1 MVPWTFLR
9 AYTRRC
15 LLAALGAL
23 ALVGG
28 ACANTGQGIG
38 LDAPYAVQASNQ
50 TLTEVLDRFSA
61 DHGLTLS
68 TSGPVK
74 AGWRTAKLDGW
85 LRASTGRAF
94 LEQLAHAHR
103 FSWFIV
109 EPTLYLSGTRDSSVE
124 RIPLNGLRADDA
136 RTALEAVGI
145 YDGRFGWGA
154 LAGQDVVL
162 VGGPRAYRA
171 IVRRFLAGQSPAS
184 TARATF
190 DPMFFPLRFARAG
203 DTSPPSGAM
212 ARPGVATLL
221 RQLLARETP
230 AAQPA
235 FSTAPRAEAPPPLPG
250 VEPSLAQ
257 WTGYPSPASIPLLPT
272 IAAPSLPFTS
282 EGGRS
287 KAAPIGIIA
296 DDRTNT
302 VIVWADPALR
312 PAIEKLIEAFDR
324 ASSLVSIDLFVIES
338 DGTTVDALSTAG
350 ESAHAS
356 SSANSPTIDDRFA
369 EAIAAHRAR
378 LLNRQTLVGPLGGHI
393 TLTIGGETAQTP
405 SPPGEANA
413 SQGNGRNGN
422 RGDRLDLVAR
432 VVPSEKI
439 GVTAIAVDIDLLL
452 AQPTGLPG
460 QTWTNSSGVK
470 LDTIVT
476 VDSGAP
482 PRLIASYPVA
492 TARAE
497 QRAIFIRAKAL

>member
-1 MVPWTFLR
+1 MAPWTYLR
-9 AYTRRC
+9 AYTWQC

-28 ACANTGQGIG
+28 AGASTDQGAG

-50 TLTEVLDRFSA
+50 ALTEVLDRFSA
-61 DHGLTLS
+61 DHGLTLK
-68 TSGPVK
+68 TSGH
-74 AGWRTAKLDGW
+74 ATSAWRTTKLDGW

-94 LEQLAHAHR
+94 LEQLAHAHG
-103 FSWFIV
+103 FSWFIA
-109 EPTLYLSGTRDSSVE
+109 ERTLYVGGAHDSSVE

-162 VGGPRAYRA
+162 VGGPLAYRA
-171 IVRRFLAGQSPAS
+171 IVRRFLAGQPAAS

-203 DTSPPSGAM
+203 DTSPPGGAL

-221 RQLLARETP
+221 RQLIAREAPT
-230 AAQPA
+230 AQPA
-235 FSTAPRAEAPPPLPG
+235 LSVAPPAQAPPPLPG

-257 WTGYPSPASIPLLPT
+257 RIGYPSPAAIPPL
-272 IAAPSLPFTS
+272 AAPSLPFATA
-282 EGGRS
+282 GAGS
-287 KAAPIGIIA
+287 KAPPVGIIA

-350 ESAHAS
+350 ESARAS
-356 SSANSPTIDDRFA
+356 STADSSTTDDRFA

-378 LLNRQTLVGPLGGHI
+378 LLNRQTLVGPLGEHI
-393 TLTIGGETAQTP
+393 TLTIGGETVQPP

-413 SQGNGRNGN
+413 AQDNGRNGN

-432 VVPSEKI
+432 VVPSEKV
-439 GVTAIAVDIDLLL
+439 GVTAIAVDVDLLL

-460 QTWTNSSGVK
+460 QTWANSSGVK
-470 LDTIVT
+470 LDTAVT

-482 PRLIASYPVA
+482 PRLIVSYPVA

-497 QRAIFIRAKAL
+497 QRAIFIRARAL